1 MDRSFLHRILS
12 QISVSGYE
20 EPVQKVVCDHMGAYS
35 DEIRTDEMGNV
46 ICIANPESSV
56 KIMLS
61 AHADEIGLMVTRITD
76 NGRIQ
81 VIERGGIIPQTYP
94 GQRVQICTD
103 SGIVYGVVEVYR
115 KLFQK
120 EELKA
125 TDFLIDIGAS
135 TKEEAQKYVALGNPV
150 VLDSAIRE
158 LVSDKIT
165 ARALDDRI
173 GVFII
178 MEALKR
184 AREKGCK
191 VGVYAAATVG
201 EETTKTGA
209 YWTSTR
215 IKPSLAIVV
224 DVTYCSDCSGMNPAE
239 MGDVTLGGGPVLC
252 NSPIVV
258 KKLNQKM
265 EECAK
270 KIGIKTQREAASRLT
285 YTDGDKIH
293 FSNQGVPMVLVSIPL
308 RYMHSPG
315 EVADMKDVEGCI
327 ELIAEFLA
335 TAEV

>member
-1 MDRSFLHRILS
+1 MDRNFLYNILGK
-12 QISVSGYE
+12 ISVSGYE
-20 EPVQKVVCDHMGAYS
+20 EPVQKVVKEYMSTFS
-35 DEIRTDEMGNV
+35 DEIKTDEMGNI
-46 ICIANPESSV
+46 ICIANPENPV

-61 AHADEIGLMVTRITD
+61 AHADEIGLMVTRITE

-103 SGIVYGVVEVYR
+103 NGIIYGVVEVYR
-115 KLFQK
+115 DLLKQ
-120 EELKA
+120 EGLKA

-150 VLDSAIRE
+150 VLDSNIRQ
-158 LVSDKIT
+158 LINDRVT

-184 AREKGCK
+184 AKEKGCK
-191 VGVYAAATVG
+191 AGVYAAATVG

-209 YWTSTR
+209 YWTSSR

-239 MGDVTLGGGPVLC
+239 MGDVVLGGGPVLC

-258 KKLNQKM
+258 KGLNRKM
-265 EECAK
+265 EECAA
-270 KIGIKTQREAASRLT
+270 KIGIKTQREAASRLS
-285 YTDGDKIH
+285 YTDGDQIH
-293 FSNQGVPMVLVSIPL
+293 FSNEGVPMVLVSIPL

-327 ELIAEFLA
+327 ELIAEFLM
-335 TAEV
+335 TVN